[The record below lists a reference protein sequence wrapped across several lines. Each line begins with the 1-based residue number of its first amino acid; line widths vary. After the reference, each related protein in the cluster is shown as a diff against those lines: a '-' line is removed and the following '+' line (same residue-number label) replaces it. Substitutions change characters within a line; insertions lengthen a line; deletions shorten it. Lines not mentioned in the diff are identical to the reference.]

1 MEKKQQLV
9 FRRGLL
15 KAARRTRAWILTGG
29 SHAGVMAMVGQTV
42 RQASED
48 QHVVCL
54 GVSSWGAVLGHEKM
68 EKKGNGKVF
77 QYSQRELT
85 EAEDGEGEEGEGKER
100 VALDPYHT
108 HFVFVDDGSEATMRL
123 SFIETEQARPVVVM
137 PDSGGAAYDIYRFW
151 TRGELPVVLPDGS
164 NDGYVALCEEL
175 LPLIREVGSENTGA
189 NQVCPLSFFHIGSDA
204 EG

>member
-1 MEKKQQLV
+1 MGGRRPEVLISVTGAASGVPPMEKKQQLV

-108 HFVFVDDGSEATMRL
+108 HFVFVDDGSEASTRSFLAPLGSLTPFLWRSLRPSYTLRFAPPLCL
-123 SFIETEQARPVVVM
+123 SACPTP
-137 PDSGGAAYDIYRFW
+137 
-151 TRGELPVVLPDGS
+151 
-164 NDGYVALCEEL
+164 CHL
-175 LPLIREVGSENTGA
+175 LTISH
-189 NQVCPLSFFHIGSDA
+189 SS
-204 EG
+204 